1 MKTLWS
7 SGSAP
12 ADSSAADSSAY
23 SSANSPADSSAN
35 SPKAPSAES
44 SNKPSAGSLD
54 ALRRAIGE
62 FTAGNDRVL
71 DHRLARWDILGSI
84 AHVRM
89 LRQTG
94 ILEPE
99 EADRVLPA
107 LQELLKLADAGE
119 LRIAEGVED
128 IHSEIEF
135 RLSETLGETGRR
147 IHAARSRNDQ
157 VLTDLKLFLRH
168 ELLRLTRRT
177 HRLAGILLELSETH
191 KAHLLPGYTHMQVA
205 MPSSFGMW
213 FASWAECL
221 GEDLWS
227 AHAAMR
233 MVNRNPLG
241 SAAGYGS
248 SFPIDREA
256 TTRELGFA
264 EPVWNAV
271 AAQLGRGRME
281 RSVSNALAAIA
292 FTLGKLSTDMVLY
305 LSQNFGFI
313 AFPPELTTGSSIM
326 PHKKNP
332 DVFELIR
339 ARCNR
344 LQSLPNEFALLQAN
358 LPSGYHRDFQLFKE
372 HLFPALDELESCLDM
387 AIAML
392 PHVQVRPDLLA
403 DERYQMLFTV
413 EAVAE
418 RVRAGAPFRDAYH
431 AVGRQVASGTFSWD
445 KPLDHTHQGSLG
457 NLCNPQIAQMVQD
470 VVSAIEAAAGPGHE
484 QDRDQ
489 NPAQD
494 PAAGA

>member
-7 SGSAP
+7 SGAATP
-12 ADSSAADSSAY
+12 AD
-23 SSANSPADSSAN
+23 
-35 SPKAPSAES
+35 
-44 SNKPSAGSLD
+44 LD
-54 ALRRAIGE
+54 ALRRAIAE
-62 FTAGNDRVL
+62 FTAGKDRVL
-71 DHRLARWDILGSI
+71 DHRLARWDVLGSM

-94 ILEPE
+94 ILAAE

-107 LQELLKLADAGE
+107 LQELLELADRGD
-119 LRIAEGVED
+119 LTIAEGVED
-128 IHSEIEF
+128 IHSEVEF
-135 RLSETLGETGRR
+135 RLTEALGESGRR

-177 HRLAGILLELSETH
+177 HQLAGILLGLSDTH
-191 KAHLLPGYTHMQVA
+191 KDHLLPGYTHFQVA
-205 MPSSFGMW
+205 MPSSFGLW

-233 MVNRNPLG
+233 VVNRNPLG

-248 SFPIDREA
+248 SFPIDREE

-264 EPVWNAV
+264 EPVWNVV
-271 AAQLGRGRME
+271 AAQLGRGRVE
-281 RSVSNALAAIA
+281 RVVANALAAIA
-292 FTLGKLSTDMVLY
+292 FTLSRLSADVVLY

-358 LPSGYHRDFQLFKE
+358 LPSGYHRDYQLFKE

-387 AIAML
+387 AIGML
-392 PHVQVRPDLLA
+392 PHVQVRPGLLQ
-403 DERYQMLFTV
+403 DERYRLLFTV

-418 RVRAGAPFRDAYH
+418 KVRAGAPFRDAYH
-431 AVGRQVASGTFSWD
+431 EVGGQVAGGGFRWER
-445 KPLDHTHQGSLG
+445 PLEHTHQGSLG
-457 NLCNPQIAQMVQD
+457 NLCNPQIAAMLER
-470 VVSAIEAAAGPGHE
+470 VVAQIESAAGPE
-484 QDRDQ
+484 PDQ
-489 NPAQD
+489 TI
-494 PAAGA
+494 